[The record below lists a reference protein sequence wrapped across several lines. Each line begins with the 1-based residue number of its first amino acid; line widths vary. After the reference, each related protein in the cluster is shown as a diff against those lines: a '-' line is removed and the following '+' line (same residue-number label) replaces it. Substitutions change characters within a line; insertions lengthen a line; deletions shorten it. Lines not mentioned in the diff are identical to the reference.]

1 VAGLQAAQRLRRIS
15 LPRRVEGSKGW
26 PLAKSEK
33 VISGGSCTGVREGVQ
48 EVKRREVR
56 LMRARRCRVIGKERK
71 STGNPRVGLGEG
83 STSIFGWRG
92 GVRGGGWS
100 SWSKGLACA
109 IEIRILRIMSTTLFQ
124 PGQMIFREGDT
135 SQEAYRI
142 LKGRVEISIAGEGK
156 SVILA
161 QLGEGD
167 IFGEMA
173 MVDERPRS
181 ASAQCLEVTECEVL
195 TAENFNEAVLQRPEI
210 LIPYLASFFER
221 LRTANDRLRMEM
233 RLRARAEQQV
243 PVAGA
248 AAVVAPTMR
257 VVAPATTAIAPPSLE
272 LTRVP
277 VAVAGSPVAVAP
289 VAPPPAGGYQSVVL
303 TAATDHA
310 RARLPEGTVVIQK
323 FPYRI
328 GRKHDALGKGATVFA
343 SNDLPIADDKPYQI
357 SRNHCSIEREGDNFF
372 VRDRGSSVGTVVND
386 APIGLA
392 EDTLTK
398 DLQGGENEILLGAD
412 DSPFKFKIT
421 LS

>member
-1 VAGLQAAQRLRRIS
+1 
-15 LPRRVEGSKGW
+15 
-26 PLAKSEK
+26 
-33 VISGGSCTGVREGVQ
+33 
-48 EVKRREVR
+48 
-56 LMRARRCRVIGKERK
+56 
-71 STGNPRVGLGEG
+71 VGRG
-83 STSIFGWRG
+83 STSIFEWRG
-92 GVRGGGWS
+92 EVGGGGWR

-109 IEIRILRIMSTTLFQ
+109 IEIRILKVMSTSIFQ

-135 SQEAYRI
+135 TQEAYRI

-156 SVILA
+156 AVILA

-181 ASAQCLEVTECEVL
+181 ASAQCLDVTECEVL

-243 PVAGA
+243 PAVGA
-248 AAVVAPTMR
+248 AAVVAPAMR
-257 VVAPATTAIAPPSLE
+257 VVAPVTASIAPPSLE

-277 VAVAGSPVAVAP
+277 VAVAAPVAGSPVAVAAAP

-310 RARLPEGTVVIQK
+310 KARLPEGTVVIQK

-328 GRKHDALGKGATVFA
+328 GRKHDTPGKGATVFA

-398 DLQGGENEILLGAD
+398 DLRGGENEVLLGAD